1 MSEQIKTSLQEK
13 IHQPMRASAKP
24 KRGDW
29 LERSVDER
37 SLLVPGSYVPV
48 SFVAKDWNV
57 TPRRIRSLLAA
68 ERLTGRQGA
77 NGYWEV
83 AYPYRFIIG
92 TRGPVL
98 KRQQK
103 PKRGRPK
110 LEERAELLQK
120 ITLQE
125 IGKS

>member
-1 MSEQIKTSLQEK
+1 MNLIDMTGFNFPAHMEK
-13 IHQPMRASAKP
+13 AEHVAQRRAPAVSSF
-24 KRGDW
+24 
-29 LERSVDER
+29 ER
-37 SLLVPGSYVPV
+37 SYVPV

-57 TPRRIRSLLAA
+57 TPRRIRALLAA
-68 ERLTGRQGA
+68 QRLQGRREA

-83 AYPYRFIIG
+83 AYPYQITIG
-92 TRGPVL
+92 TRGPDL
-98 KRQQK
+98 KRQRK

-110 LEERAELLQK
+110 LEEKTESLSK